1 MASQDERRS
10 DPIRQGVG
18 LRLKAERER
27 NGLSQEQVAKHFGIG
42 KGTVSAWETG
52 IGDPGIYR
60 LREIAKLYGVAADAI
75 LWEDSITPDAMK
87 FAADFD
93 SLTEKQRSTFR
104 AVWMAFVSQAATD
117 GEVESKMPITKP
129 IKEDL

>member
-1 MASQDERRS
+1 MASQDERRA

-27 NGLSQEQVAKHFGIG
+27 NGLSQVQVADHFGVG

-60 LREIAKLYGVAADAI
+60 LRDLAKLYGVATDA
-75 LWEDSITPDAMK
+75 LLFEDSITPAAMM
-87 FAADFD
+87 FAAVFD
-93 SLTEKQRSTFR
+93 SLNDKQQATVR
-104 AVWMAFVSQAATD
+104 AVWVAFVREAASD
-117 GEVESKMPITKP
+117 SDVENKMPITKP
-129 IKEDL
+129 TKEIS